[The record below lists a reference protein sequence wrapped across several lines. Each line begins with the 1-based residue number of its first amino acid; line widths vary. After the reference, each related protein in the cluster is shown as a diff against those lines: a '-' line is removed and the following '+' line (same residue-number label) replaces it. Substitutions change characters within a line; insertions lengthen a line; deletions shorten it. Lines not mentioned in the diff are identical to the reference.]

1 MKIIIAGGR
10 EYFLTATDIQALDRL
25 MLALPIT
32 EVVCGMARGADLDG
46 KLWAQYC
53 GIRYKEFP
61 PDWERYGKQAGFI
74 RNQEMADHADGAVL
88 FPGGRGTADMK
99 LRSMKTFPADRIFD
113 FTGGTG
119 LF

>member
-1 MKIIIAGGR
+1 MYTHIYRKPIFSRPTILIDC
-10 EYFLTATDIQALDRL
+10 LSSNAT
-25 MLALPIT
+25 
-32 EVVCGMARGADLDG
+32 VVCGMARGADLDG